1 VPRDRVKSQKS
12 RFEVILQLG
21 GLALLAVI
29 LGGCG
34 PELSKSDLGTVVF
47 EVPKVAGADK
57 PYAMPKLGPP
67 DEKNEE
73 NSRGPMH

>member
-1 VPRDRVKSQKS
+1 
-12 RFEVILQLG
+12 LQFC
-21 GLALLAVI
+21 GLAVLLAV

-57 PYAMPKLGPP
+57 PYELPKLGPA
-67 DEKNEE
+67 DEN
-73 NSRGPMH
+73 NDDRLPIPRR

>member
-1 VPRDRVKSQKS
+1 
-12 RFEVILQLG
+12 LQLG
-21 GLALLAVI
+21 GSAVLAVI

-34 PELSKSDLGTVVF
+34 PELAKSDLGTVVF

-57 PYAMPKLGPP
+57 PYTMPKLGPP

-73 NSRGPMH
+73 HPRGPMH

>member
-1 VPRDRVKSQKS
+1 VQRDRVKIRKS
-12 RFEVILQLG
+12 RLGLVLQFS
-21 GLALLAVI
+21 GLAIFAVI

-57 PYAMPKLGPP
+57 PYPLPKLGPA
-67 DEKNEE
+67 DEKQEE
-73 NSRGPMH
+73 HSREPVR